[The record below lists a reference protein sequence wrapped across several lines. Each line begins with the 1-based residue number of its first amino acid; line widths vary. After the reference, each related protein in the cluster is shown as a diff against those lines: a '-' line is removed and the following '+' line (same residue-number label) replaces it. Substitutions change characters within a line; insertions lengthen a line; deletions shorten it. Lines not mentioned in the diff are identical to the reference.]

1 MARPA
6 RSRRRCIATTR
17 RVGALQTRMAPP
29 ESSRRARPLRN
40 LPHAQLRVAE
50 AGCASPPPSG
60 LAQAPDANHAINFSA
75 HPPSLSVLAP
85 QRAGRP
91 RPHCVRRAVRL
102 GRNARTLY
110 SAFGACTARFKGP
123 NGCQAARL
131 AGEPD
136 SFVKSA
142 VVENGFAPPPDPPA
156 AWRDVLRATQASR
169 LVAGLLRAHACR
181 NANGPACPAMTR
193 MFYNEEMSTAKL
205 FGRRIT
211 WAAIRPK
218 CLRPVPSFPRNL
230 PHALQG
236 APPARL
242 AGITGRGG
250 SGVLQ
255 TSGAP
260 PCGARDI
267 AGSTIMDIVDFAAI
281 FMAIT
286 TCAQSRIR
294 GAGHAPPIPRDI
306 RGSFVDHVPK
316 VDVRRRK
323 HYHQCGKRNP
333 EAVETNLYHGSE
345 DKPNEKD
352 RCEDNSCAYD
362 EEREVFK

>member
-85 QRAGRP
+85 QRAGRL

-142 VVENGFAPPPDPPA
+142 VAENGFAPPPDPPA

-193 MFYNEEMSTAKL
+193 MLYNEEMSTAKL

-218 CLRPVPSFPRNL
+218 CLRPFQVFRAISRTHCKARLPRDL
-230 PHALQG
+230 PASR
-236 APPARL
+236 AAADPAYCRRPARPR
-242 AGITGRGG
+242 AG
-250 SGVLQ
+250 Q
-255 TSGAP
+255 ETS
-260 PCGARDI
+260 
-267 AGSTIMDIVDFAAI
+267 
-281 FMAIT
+281 
-286 TCAQSRIR
+286 
-294 GAGHAPPIPRDI
+294 
-306 RGSFVDHVPK
+306 
-316 VDVRRRK
+316 
-323 HYHQCGKRNP
+323 P
-333 EAVETNLYHGSE
+333 EARSWTLRILLQFLWPQPRVLKT
-345 DKPNEKD
+345 
-352 RCEDNSCAYD
+352 
-362 EEREVFK
+362 VFEGPGMPHPSPAIYADHLLIMCPK